1 MAADYTG
8 PRPGPSTAA
17 KNFRF
22 DAYKLQAASRPCW
35 SNGRAVVRILTSC
48 KLKVTNRPC
57 WRWSRASTTIQDAAR
72 VGGGRGPE
80 GAGLARERPATPA
93 GRIPETCLSAYT
105 NASGIPRG
113 NLCRELRSLSR
124 AGPAP
129 TNTAQTSPLHP
140 ASRIPHPE
148 PCIGRRK
155 PPPAWPPARPV
166 FFSTCNFQL
175 ANVRTAARP
184 LLQHGRLA
192 ACSGQLGPRHPQLN
206 RVRFEFD
213 VRRQPAE
220 RVTVRLHRFQAGG
233 GDGDFLGAQ

>member
-140 ASRIPHPE
+140 ASRILNPASGGESRPR
-148 PCIGRRK
+148 PGRQHG
-155 PPPAWPPARPV
+155 P
-166 FFSTCNFQL
+166 SSFQL
-175 ANVRTAARP
+175 ATFNLPTSGQR
-184 LLQHGRLA
+184 HGRYSSTAGLQLA
-192 ACSGQLGPRHPQLN
+192 AGS
-206 RVRFEFD
+206 
-213 VRRQPAE
+213 
-220 RVTVRLHRFQAGG
+220 
-233 GDGDFLGAQ
+233 